1 VLDLDA
7 RIALDEE
14 VLSGLGV
21 HQELDG
27 AGVLVAGRTRELHG
41 VGQDALAQAIVE
53 VGRRRHLDDLLVA
66 QLHRAV
72 ALEQVHDIALAV
84 AQHLDLDV
92 PWPRHDLL
100 QEEGAIAE
108 RRLGLALA
116 AHEGLVHLLGPGHGT
131 HAAAAAT
138 G

>member
-1 VLDLDA
+1 MLDLDA

-14 VLSGLGV
+14 VLAGLGV

-27 AGVLVAGRTRELHG
+27 AGILVARGAGELDRI
-41 VGQDALAQAIVE
+41 GQDALAQALVE
-53 VGRRRHLDDLLVA
+53 VGRGGDLDDLLVA

-72 ALEQVHDIALAV
+72 ALEEMHDIALAV
-84 AQHLDLDV
+84 AQHLHLDV
-92 PWPRHDLL
+92 PRPRHDLL

-116 AHEGLVHLLGPGHGT
+116 AREGLVHLLRLRHGA
-131 HAAAAAT
+131 HAAAAAA